1 VNSQLKCKFIDRHS
15 PNKKRRLEEVGL
27 VEMNGPNE
35 VLDELEDGPGK
46 GAALLDSDI
55 IIIDDD

>member
-1 VNSQLKCKFIDRHS
+1 
-15 PNKKRRLEEVGL
+15 
-27 VEMNGPNE
+27 MNGPNE

-55 IIIDDD
+55 IIIDDDWRTCLRYHHSPFLLIILLLNKSYTSSI